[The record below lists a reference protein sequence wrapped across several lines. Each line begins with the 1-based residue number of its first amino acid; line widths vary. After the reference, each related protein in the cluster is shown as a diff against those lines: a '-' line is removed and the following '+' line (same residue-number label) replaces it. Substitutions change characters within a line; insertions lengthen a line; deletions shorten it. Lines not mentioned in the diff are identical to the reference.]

1 MYGQLPV
8 FYIKVINVT
17 GLNAEFVPLLLVLI
31 SEFFTVL
38 MIYQCVKEWTHFQIN
53 FGWII

>member
-1 MYGQLPV
+1 MYGRLPV

-17 GLNAEFVPLLLVLI
+17 GLNAEFVPLLLILI

-38 MIYQCVKEWTHFQIN
+38 MIYQFVKEWTHLQIN
-53 FGWII
+53 FG

>member
-17 GLNAEFVPLLLVLI
+17 GLNAEFVALLLVLI

-38 MIYQCVKEWTHFQIN
+38 TL
-53 FGWII
+53 

>member
-53 FGWII
+53 FG